1 MILMAVALVAGMLV
15 SNVVAELCAGKRLPF
30 QDVGEITLKGFD
42 RPIRI
47 VEQGFVHPFVA
58 YPTIE

>member
-1 MILMAVALVAGMLV
+1 MYIRFQVSV

-42 RPIRI
+42 RPVRAHA
-47 VEQGFVHPFVA
+47 VVWQDLGFIPA
-58 YPTIE
+58 LGDK